1 MHEESDVTAQLK
13 ELTERVNALENVRE
27 VNALRNS
34 LPRLINDNDWERV
47 GELFSADAYLDY
59 GDLGQADGRT
69 AIGQYFAGLPARIEK
84 DAMTTGVLVKQF
96 VHGHEVEILG
106 DRATGVCYFE
116 ERVVFEE
123 QSFMV
128 AGKFS
133 DEYVRVDHR
142 WLFARIKLTPF
153 WVIPYDKGYAQ

>member
-1 MHEESDVTAQLK
+1 MTAQLK
-13 ELTERVNALENVRE
+13 ELAERVNVLESVRE
-27 VNALRNS
+27 VNALRSS
-34 LPRLINDNDWERV
+34 LPRLINDNEWDRV

-69 AIGQYFAGLPARIEK
+69 AISEYFAGLPARIES
-84 DAMTTGVLVKQF
+84 DAKTPGVLVKQF

-106 DRATGVCYFE
+106 NRATGVCYFE
-116 ERVVFEE
+116 ERVVFEQ

-133 DEYVRVDHR
+133 DAYVRVDRR
-142 WLFARIKLTPF
+142 WLFSRITLDPF
-153 WVIPYDKGYAQ
+153 WVIPNDKGYGQ